1 MMSEQALDIAG
12 LTALARASAEVTAD
26 CGCEIASYLGWTRTP
41 VSFPQAQ
48 MRPAGT
54 LAGDPYDEPTFAEY
68 HPHGTNYWSPDAP
81 IAIHYFPYNR
91 CAVQQCTVCLRY
103 CLTYVEA
110 GGYYVEPRIRAL
122 DARYIVDAP
131 VAD

>member
-1 MMSEQALDIAG
+1 MTQQQVLDIDE
-12 LTALARASAEVTAD
+12 LTALAEASARVTED
-26 CGCEIASYLGWTRTP
+26 CNCGISSYLGWTRTP

-68 HPHGTNYWSPDAP
+68 HPHGTNYWSTDAP
-81 IAIHYFPYNR
+81 IAIHHFPYNR
-91 CAVQQCTVCLRY
+91 CAVLQCPECLRC

-122 DARYIVDAP
+122 DGRYIVDAP
-131 VAD
+131 VES

>member
-1 MMSEQALDIAG
+1 MTQERALNIEE
-12 LTALARASAEVTAD
+12 LTALAQTSAQATGH
-26 CGCEIASYLGWTRTP
+26 CPCEIASYLGWTRIP
-41 VSFPQAQ
+41 PSFPQAQ
-48 MRPAGT
+48 MLPVGT
-54 LAGDPYDEPTFAEY
+54 LAGDPYEEPTYAEY

-81 IAIHYFPYNR
+81 IALQHFPYNR
-91 CAVQQCTVCLRY
+91 CAVQRCKECRRV

-122 DARYIVDAP
+122 DARYIVDVP

>member
-1 MMSEQALDIAG
+1 MTQEQALDIG
-12 LTALARASAEVTAD
+12 ELTALAQASARVTGP
-26 CGCEIASYLGWTRTP
+26 CTCEIASYAGWTRIP

-54 LAGDPYDEPTFAEY
+54 LAGDPYAEPTYTEY

-81 IAIHYFPYNR
+81 IALHYFPYNR
-91 CAVQQCTVCLRY
+91 CAVQQCEACRRY

-122 DARYIVDAP
+122 DARHIVDVPA
-131 VAD
+131 AD

>member
-1 MMSEQALDIAG
+1 MNPEQPLNIDE
-12 LTALARASAEVTAD
+12 LRALALASAQVAD
-26 CGCEIASYLGWTRTP
+26 SCTCEIANYPGWTRTP

-54 LAGDPYDEPTFAEY
+54 LAGDPYFDPTFAEY

-91 CAVQQCTVCLRY
+91 CAVQQCSVCLRY
-103 CLTYVEA
+103 CLSYVEA

-122 DARYIVDAP
+122 DVRHIVDVP
-131 VAD
+131 VPD

>member
-1 MMSEQALDIAG
+1 MKPQQALTIDE
-12 LTALARASAEVTAD
+12 LRTLAEASAQVTLHCA
-26 CGCEIASYLGWTRTP
+26 CEIASCTGWTRTP
-41 VSFPQAQ
+41 VTFPQAQ
-48 MRPAGT
+48 MRAAGT
-54 LAGDPYDEPTFAEY
+54 LAGDPYLDPTFAEY

-91 CAVQQCTVCLRY
+91 CALQQCSVCLRY

-122 DARYIVDAP
+122 DARLIVDAP
-131 VAD
+131 AAD

>member
-1 MMSEQALDIAG
+1 MMPEPALDIEQ
-12 LTALARASAEVTAD
+12 LTALASATATD
-26 CGCEIASYLGWTRTP
+26 GCTCGIAGYTGWTRVP
-41 VSFPQAQ
+41 VTFPQEQ

-54 LAGDPYDEPTFAEY
+54 LAGDPYAERTYAEY
-68 HPHGTNYWSPDAP
+68 HPHGSNYWSPEAP

-91 CAVQQCTVCLRY
+91 CAVQQCTVCLRH

-122 DARYIVDAP
+122 DARLITDAP
-131 VAD
+131 APD

>member
-1 MMSEQALDIAG
+1 MMQEQALNIDE
-12 LTALARASAEVTAD
+12 LTALAQATARVTQDCTCGVAS
-26 CGCEIASYLGWTRTP
+26 CPGWTRTP

-54 LAGDPYDEPTFAEY
+54 LAGDPYVDPTFAEY

-81 IAIHYFPYNR
+81 IAIHHFPYNR

-122 DARYIVDAP
+122 DARHIVDAP

>member
-1 MMSEQALDIAG
+1 MMPEHALDIDG
-12 LTALARASAEVTAD
+12 LTALAQASARVAD
-26 CGCEIASYLGWTRTP
+26 DCNCEIASYLGWTRTP
-41 VSFPQAQ
+41 VSFPQSQ

-54 LAGDPYDEPTFAEY
+54 LAGDPYAEPTFAEY

-122 DARYIVDAP
+122 DVRLIVDAP
-131 VAD
+131 AAD

>member
-1 MMSEQALDIAG
+1 MNLEQPLSIDE
-12 LTALARASAEVTAD
+12 LRALALASASVTDSCA
-26 CGCEIASYLGWTRTP
+26 CEIASYPGWTRTP

-54 LAGDPYDEPTFAEY
+54 LAGDPYFDPTFAEY

-91 CAVQQCTVCLRY
+91 CAVQQCGVCLRY
-103 CLTYVEA
+103 CLSYVEA

-122 DARYIVDAP
+122 DGRHIVDAP
-131 VAD
+131 VPD

>member
-1 MMSEQALDIAG
+1 MTQEQALDIDE
-12 LTALARASAEVTAD
+12 LNALAEASASATGS
-26 CGCEIASYLGWTRTP
+26 CNCEIASYAGWTRTP

-54 LAGDPYDEPTFAEY
+54 LAGDPYAEPTYAEY

-81 IAIHYFPYNR
+81 IAIHHFPYNR
-91 CAVQQCTVCLRY
+91 CAVQQCTACGRHCLS
-103 CLTYVEA
+103 YVEA

-122 DARYIVDAP
+122 DARLVVDVP

>member
-1 MMSEQALDIAG
+1 MMSEHALDIDG
-12 LTALARASAEVTAD
+12 LTALAQASSQVTDD
-26 CGCEIASYLGWTRTP
+26 CSCEIASCLGWTRTP

-54 LAGDPYDEPTFAEY
+54 LAGDPYAEPTFAEY
-68 HPHGTNYWSPDAP
+68 HPNGTNYWSPDAP
-81 IAIHYFPYNR
+81 IAIQYFPYNR
-91 CAVQQCTVCLRY
+91 CAVQQCTVCRRY

-122 DARYIVDAP
+122 DVRHVVTIG
-131 VAD
+131 